1 MSRKAFY
8 GTGADL
14 LAKKH
19 GHNVAPAVLAPW
31 SVGLVLVLLA
41 QRWWSIPVALAISTF
56 TARRISEKLTKS
68 AHPHGV
74 SLWLTANGVLSVLG
88 QVMGLLLRHWWPLT
102 VLACL
107 FSQRMRRATL
117 LAALAD
123 TLIEYRLAR
132 TLLDPFRFAI
142 ARRLDDISY
151 GTGVW
156 VGAFRGRSLAALLPH
171 IRTKQ

>member
-1 MSRKAFY
+1 
-8 GTGADL
+8 
-14 LAKKH
+14 
-19 GHNVAPAVLAPW
+19 
-31 SVGLVLVLLA
+31 
-41 QRWWSIPVALAISTF
+41 
-56 TARRISEKLTKS
+56 
-68 AHPHGV
+68 
-74 SLWLTANGVLSVLG
+74 
-88 QVMGLLLRHWWPLT
+88 
-102 VLACL
+102 
-107 FSQRMRRATL
+107 L

-132 TLLDPFRFAI
+132 TVLDPFRFAI